1 MMSDTSN
8 VLHAFTADQV
18 ARLTGLSDRQLAY
31 WDRTGFFFPRHA
43 AEDRRSSY
51 SRLYSFKDVV
61 GLRTLSILKG
71 RHGVSL
77 PHLRTVA
84 ERLSTYSQTP
94 WADLKL
100 KVWNRKVQFDEPET
114 GHTRGV
120 LDGQFVLFRLDSVI
134 EKVKCEAEELRKREP
149 SQIGRIE
156 KHRYVVHNAPV
167 IADTRIPVSTVRR
180 YLEAGFNP
188 AQIVQEYP
196 TLTEAD
202 IEAVQRQDA
211 QHSAA

>member
-1 MMSDTSN
+1 MSDTSN
-8 VLHAFTADQV
+8 VLHAFTAGQV

-31 WDRTGFFFPRHA
+31 WDRTGFFVPWHA

-51 SRLYSFKDVV
+51 SCLYSFKDVV

-77 PHLRTVA
+77 PHLRAVA
-84 ERLSTYSQTP
+84 ERLCTYSQTP

-114 GHTRGV
+114 GRTRGV

-134 EKVKCEAEELRKREP
+134 EEVKREAEELRKREP

-156 KHRYVVHNAPV
+156 KHRYVAHNAPV
-167 IADTRIPVSTVRR
+167 IAGTRIPVSTVRR